1 MFVNAIL
8 HHEVPVFHEK
18 PAKFFLGT
26 CNDPSF
32 RPVVCAAVTQKLAGI
47 KSRFMSEP
55 HRPGDISVN
64 SPLNSKVPP
73 AVTGPAATKN
83 DSIFA
88 SKPPE
93 GGGIPVMAWGVAGL
107 AVLVVILVLVL
118 AGRHKTVTPTAIQ
131 PVAPYAANLPLSQ
144 LAMSEST
151 SLSGGKSTF
160 IDGHI
165 KNTGNQTVTGIT
177 VQVLFRNNEAMPPQ
191 METMPL
197 SLIRTREP
205 YVDTQPVSSA
215 PLKPGDERD
224 FRLIFEALPPNW
236 NMQMPE
242 IRIIQVD
249 AK

>member
-1 MFVNAIL
+1 
-8 HHEVPVFHEK
+8 
-18 PAKFFLGT
+18 
-26 CNDPSF
+26 
-32 RPVVCAAVTQKLAGI
+32 
-47 KSRFMSEP
+47 MSEP
-55 HRPGDISVN
+55 HRPDDTSVN
-64 SPLNSKVPP
+64 PRSNPP
-73 AVTGPAATKN
+73 AAASGTAPVPAKPDA
-83 DSIFA
+83 IFA

-93 GGGIPVMAWGVAGL
+93 GGGMPIMAWAVAGV
-107 AVLVVILVLVL
+107 AVLVVVIVLVL
-118 AGRHKTVTPTAIQ
+118 AGRHKAATPAIIQ
-131 PVAPYAANLPLSQ
+131 PLAPYAANLPMSQ

-177 VQVLFRNNEAMPPQ
+177 VQVIFRNNEAMPPQ
-191 METMPL
+191 IETLPL

-205 YVDTQPVSSA
+205 YIDTQPVAAS

-224 FRLIFEALPPNW
+224 FRLIFESLPANW

-249 AK
+249 TK

>member
-1 MFVNAIL
+1 
-8 HHEVPVFHEK
+8 
-18 PAKFFLGT
+18 
-26 CNDPSF
+26 
-32 RPVVCAAVTQKLAGI
+32 
-47 KSRFMSEP
+47 MSEA
-55 HRPGDISVN
+55 HRPDDTSVN
-64 SPLNSKVPP
+64 SPLNSSNPP
-73 AVTGPAATKN
+73 AVTPAASKN
-83 DSIFA
+83 DAMFA

-107 AVLVVILVLVL
+107 AVLVVVVVLVL
-118 AGRHKTVTPTAIQ
+118 AGRHKASAPATIQ
-131 PVAPYAANLPLSQ
+131 PLAPYAASLPLSQ

-160 IDGHI
+160 IDGHVQ
-165 KNTGNQTVTGIT
+165 NTGSQTVSGIT

-191 METMPL
+191 IETLPL

-205 YVDTQPVSSA
+205 YVDTQPVSAA

-224 FRLIFEALPPNW
+224 FRLIFESLPANW

-249 AK
+249 TK

>member
-1 MFVNAIL
+1 
-8 HHEVPVFHEK
+8 
-18 PAKFFLGT
+18 
-26 CNDPSF
+26 
-32 RPVVCAAVTQKLAGI
+32 
-47 KSRFMSEP
+47 MSEL
-55 HRPGDISVN
+55 HRPDDTSAN
-64 SPLNSKVPP
+64 SPSNPP
-73 AVTGPAATKN
+73 VSPKN
-83 DSIFA
+83 DAMFA

-93 GGGIPVMAWGVAGL
+93 GGGIPVMAWGIAGL

-118 AGRHKTVTPTAIQ
+118 GGRHKAAGPATIQ
-131 PVAPYAANLPLSQ
+131 PPAAYAANLPLSQ

-191 METMPL
+191 IETLPL

-205 YVDTQPVSSA
+205 YIDTQPVSAA

-224 FRLIFEALPPNW
+224 FRLIFESLPANW
-236 NMQMPE
+236 NMEMPE

-249 AK
+249 TK

>member
-1 MFVNAIL
+1 MSDPIRPDNA
-8 HHEVPVFHEK
+8 
-18 PAKFFLGT
+18 
-26 CNDPSF
+26 
-32 RPVVCAAVTQKLAGI
+32 
-47 KSRFMSEP
+47 
-55 HRPGDISVN
+55 SVN
-64 SPLNSKVPP
+64 SASNPPVSPP
-73 AVTGPAATKN
+73 AAPKN
-83 DSIFA
+83 DAMFA

-93 GGGIPVMAWGVAGL
+93 GGGIPPIAWGAAGL
-107 AVLVVILVLVL
+107 AVLVVIIVLVL
-118 AGRHKTVTPTAIQ
+118 AGRHKAATPTTVQ
-131 PVAPYAANLPLSQ
+131 PLAPYAANLPISQ

-191 METMPL
+191 IETLPL

-205 YVDTQPVSSA
+205 YVDTQPVSAA

-224 FRLIFEALPPNW
+224 FRLIFESLPPNW

-242 IRIIQVD
+242 IRIIQVET
-249 AK
+249 K